1 MAAPI
6 TLSPNVI
13 LRQVANSMNGKV
25 DNVVVTILDIT
36 TWVSVVE
43 MSMLA
48 MSVKSGHIL
57 LL

>member
-6 TLSPNVI
+6 TLPPTVI
-13 LRQVANSMNGKV
+13 LRQVASSMNGKV

-36 TWVSVVE
+36 TWVSAVE

-48 MSVKSGHIL
+48 MSAKSGHIL